1 MEANKCRRRG
11 SLVRPRLLLLRAAK
25 GNGTPPNPP
34 TTCSSP
40 RSCPRSVPTRRCS
53 LRSGPGRSKGTGRGR
68 SCSASSSRK
77 GRGGRGSSREVRLR
91 RLRALRPRPRT
102 KSRVLAS
109 SRRGEGGSRLLRASR
124 AATVESGEEEEAS
137 EEVGKQPRRRR
148 WRSLLPLLQRGTL
161 RRSPRGSRGSRGG
174 DRGVCSSSMS
184 MDSKGSSSNS
194 IGGASGRWLL
204 PCCSWLRCEEEE
216 VWFGLIFFISF
227 TFENFAFSFSN
238 SPHVA
243 AVFTQRSLF
252 LST

>member
-1 MEANKCRRRG
+1 MTKKTQGKKKREATTVTSTATAAALALCPPNSLVLAVEEGSTTRVCGSSRQQLRCVGATRAEAALAGLPWRRRRGGEGEGEGEGEEDLEANKCRRRG

-109 SRRGEGGSRLLRASR
+109 SRRWEG
-124 AATVESGEEEEAS
+124 
-137 EEVGKQPRRRR
+137 
-148 WRSLLPLLQRGTL
+148 
-161 RRSPRGSRGSRGG
+161 
-174 DRGVCSSSMS
+174 
-184 MDSKGSSSNS
+184 
-194 IGGASGRWLL
+194 
-204 PCCSWLRCEEEE
+204 
-216 VWFGLIFFISF
+216 
-227 TFENFAFSFSN
+227 
-238 SPHVA
+238 
-243 AVFTQRSLF
+243 
-252 LST
+252 